1 MNKVKAGFF
10 SFTEVTDP
18 NEHRAYNEWHQL
30 DHLPEQFPLRGIA
43 FGQRWVS
50 TPACAAARAVDD
62 DQLRAAHYMTLYL
75 MTEPL
80 GETLD
85 EFMDLGQ
92 QLYSLGRFHL
102 HRRAHLSGPHQ
113 WLDAHAAP
121 RVRIAAETLPYRP
134 NRGIYVTV
142 EEHKRD
148 AEPAELLEW
157 VQRWHE
163 SWAERWAHVEGVMGS
178 WSFATSPSL
187 RSPRWTPGDRRITV
201 HYLDGDPLKVADRV
215 WPLLEERWRDAP
227 VTPIHAGPYETVVP
241 FQWDWFD

>member
-1 MNKVKAGFF
+1 MGL
-10 SFTEVTDP
+10 DP
-18 NEHRAYNEWHQL
+18 GLCGRT
-30 DHLPEQFPLRGIA
+30 
-43 FGQRWVS
+43 S
-50 TPACAAARAVDD
+50 VDD

-142 EEHKRD
+142 EEHERD

-157 VQRWHE
+157 VQALARIVGGALGPRRRGDGLVELCHE
-163 SWAERWAHVEGVMGS
+163 PITFGAHVGHRGIGGS
-178 WSFATSPSL
+178 PCIIL
-187 RSPRWTPGDRRITV
+187 MVIRSRWRS
-201 HYLDGDPLKVADRV
+201 RV
-215 WPLLEERWRDAP
+215 RPLLEERW
-227 VTPIHAGPYETVVP
+227 
-241 FQWDWFD
+241 Q

>member
-1 MNKVKAGFF
+1 
-10 SFTEVTDP
+10 
-18 NEHRAYNEWHQL
+18 
-30 DHLPEQFPLRGIA
+30 
-43 FGQRWVS
+43 
-50 TPACAAARAVDD
+50 
-62 DQLRAAHYMTLYL
+62 MTLYL

-80 GETLD
+80 AETLK

-102 HRRAHLSGPHQ
+102 HRHAHLSGPHQ

-142 EEHKRD
+142 EEPKRD
-148 AEPAELLEW
+148 VEPTELLDW

-163 SWAERWAHVEGVMGS
+163 SWAGRWAHVEGVSGS

-187 RSPRWTPGDRRITV
+187 RSPRWTTGDRRITV
-201 HYLDGDPLKVADRV
+201 HYLDGDPLEVAEPRQAAARRAVAGRAGEADPRWALRDRC
-215 WPLLEERWRDAP
+215 PLSVGLVQSE
-227 VTPIHAGPYETVVP
+227 
-241 FQWDWFD
+241 F